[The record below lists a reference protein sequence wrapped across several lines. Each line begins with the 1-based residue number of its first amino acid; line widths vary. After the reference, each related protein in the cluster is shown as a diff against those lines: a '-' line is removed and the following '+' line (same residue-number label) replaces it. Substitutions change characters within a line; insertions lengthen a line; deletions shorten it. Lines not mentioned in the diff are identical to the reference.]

1 MPDDKCI
8 LDPERDCIG
17 KAEAAKLEG
26 RLSALEEVVAQNR
39 EAVKSNHDNASKT
52 HKEFFN
58 RIREL
63 EKAEAIRG
71 EQYKT
76 ILEKLDTLTA
86 SIAKVTSSVSDI
98 QAEPG
103 KNWKD
108 FKGKVSWAVAGAII
122 AAIMAALLRVIGL

>member
-86 SIAKVTSSVSDI
+86 SIAKVTSSVADI
-98 QAEPG
+98 QAQPG
-103 KNWKD
+103 QDWKD
-108 FKGKVSWAVAGAII
+108 LKSKIRWAII
-122 AAIMAALLRVIGL
+122 AAIITAVMAFLLRQVGL